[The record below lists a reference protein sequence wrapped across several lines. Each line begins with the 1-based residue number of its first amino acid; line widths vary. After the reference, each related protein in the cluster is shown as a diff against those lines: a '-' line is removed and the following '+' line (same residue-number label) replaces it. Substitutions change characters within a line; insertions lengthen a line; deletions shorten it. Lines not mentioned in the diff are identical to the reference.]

1 MKVALDQREQF
12 YRDGF
17 TVIRNVFDKHEIDKL
32 RDALHD
38 IRQKSRERGDTL
50 YDNAQPLASFI
61 KGDLCSFRELDDF
74 DFVVC
79 NKRIVEGVKSLIGD
93 DLVYFGESN
102 TQTGTAARGNHKDN
116 RIIDREDA
124 SGYDWKGDYSLVRV
138 GLYLN
143 DSDSTSGGLKVIPG
157 SHKYRLHTLQ
167 RVSTLVRRQ
176 VILWCGS

>member
-1 MKVALDQREQF
+1 MVLRLFAMFLINMKSINFATHYMIL
-12 YRDGF
+12 G
-17 TVIRNVFDKHEIDKL
+17 K
-32 RDALHD
+32 
-38 IRQKSRERGDTL
+38 KSRERGDTL

-157 SHKYRLHTLQ
+157 SHKIPTSHFYRGGVN
-167 RVSTLVRRQ
+167 VSAKAGDLVVWFLTTTHSWER
-176 VILWCGS
+176 